1 MVARQANV
9 AWALGKLSHHH
20 QGLLDA
26 MAQQATLM
34 VKVSHTSLLPPG
46 VNCLDPDTCR
56 AAAAFA
62 VTQHMPLLLPQCERC
77 VSTKRHSRHLD
88 KRGDLLVPSGCWVV
102 LQAAV
107 WGVQELSLQHIS
119 NILWAY
125 ASFLCVGRPM
135 AAAFLQELRS
145 RLRTAAFNAQ
155 QASNLLWS
163 LCIAGVGAPHPKLC

>member
-1 MVARQANV
+1 MV
-9 AWALGKLSHHH
+9 
-20 QGLLDA
+20 
-26 MAQQATLM
+26 QQAT
-34 VKVSHTSLLPPG
+34 
-46 VNCLDPDTCR
+46 
-56 AAAAFA
+56 
-62 VTQHMPLLLPQCERC
+62 
-77 VSTKRHSRHLD
+77 
-88 KRGDLLVPSGCWVV
+88 
-102 LQAAV
+102 V

-163 LCIAGVGAPHPKLC
+163 LCIAGVGAPPPEVYLAPVRPEFAAPHG